1 MGKRTVILAGV
12 GAILLVL
19 LAYALFPLL
28 SGPELPVL
36 DVGKDFPVRNPRDEE
51 AGLCPWRQSDAD
63 RARFFPTSNGVRD
76 ETLILTRQRA
86 TIARLL
92 GRQATGQENAIQV
105 HRVLR
110 RTPTGEQI
118 VGTIVTRCV
127 AGESGVMELV
137 LAVDLQERVRGA
149 RIQRLREP
157 DAVAHELQ
165 SSRFLGAFRDRTLAA
180 QWKTGND
187 FPAVSASARLSA
199 DALLDGARTA
209 LILLHIGEQTN
220 AHHYHH

>member
-1 MGKRTVILAGV
+1 MRRRTAALAGV

-19 LAYALFPLL
+19 LAYALPPLL
-28 SGPELPVL
+28 SGPELPFL
-36 DVGKDFPVRNPRDEE
+36 DVGKDFPARNPQDDE
-51 AGLCPWRQSDAD
+51 AGLCPWRQPDAD
-63 RARFFPTSNGVRD
+63 RTRFFPGSSGVRD

-86 TIARLL
+86 AIARLL
-92 GRQATGQENAIQV
+92 GRQATGQENAIQI

-110 RTPTGEQI
+110 RARTGEQV

-127 AGESGVMELV
+127 SGESGVMELV

-165 SSRFLGAFRDRTLAA
+165 SSRFLGAFQGKTLAA
-180 QWKTGND
+180 QWKTSSD
-187 FPAVSASARLSA
+187 FPAVSAPARLSA

-209 LILLHIGEQTN
+209 LILLHIGERITD
-220 AHHYHH
+220 HH